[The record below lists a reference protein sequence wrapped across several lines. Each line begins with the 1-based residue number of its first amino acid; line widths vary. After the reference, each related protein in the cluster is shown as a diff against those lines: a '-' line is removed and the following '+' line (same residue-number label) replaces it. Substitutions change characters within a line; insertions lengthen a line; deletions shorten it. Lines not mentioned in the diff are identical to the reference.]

1 MIGRRSTWPAA
12 RRDPAGWN
20 RQHDEIAKAANR
32 HIDDRGF
39 SLTFKRTA
47 KFFQDESKSS
57 RFGSVDAAAP
67 TGPVK
72 TTELAGD
79 VSNRIQPHLVRRVGQ
94 PRP

>member
-1 MIGRRSTWPAA
+1 MKSPKLPPGILMTAA
-12 RRDPAGWN
+12 
-20 RQHDEIAKAANR
+20 
-32 HIDDRGF
+32 F

-57 RFGSVDAAAP
+57 RFGSVDGAAQ